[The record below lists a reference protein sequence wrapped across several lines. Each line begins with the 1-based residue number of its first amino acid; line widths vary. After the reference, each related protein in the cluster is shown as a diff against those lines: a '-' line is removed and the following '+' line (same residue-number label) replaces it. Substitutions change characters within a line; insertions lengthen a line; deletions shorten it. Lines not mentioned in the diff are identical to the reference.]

1 MDAGSDAGSKV
12 TYFEGLVESSP
23 DGIVVVS
30 DGRIVL
36 VNRQTEVL
44 FGYTREE
51 LLGEPVEL
59 LVQRARRAAGA
70 RARPRG
76 APVPPHVLSR

>member
-1 MDAGSDAGSKV
+1 MSAGTAV

-23 DGIVVVS
+23 DGIVVVA

-36 VNRQTEVL
+36 VNRQTEIL

-51 LLGEPVEL
+51 LLGKPVEL
-59 LVQRARRAAGA
+59 LVPERAREVHPVA
-70 RARPRG
+70 PPVLRG
-76 APVPPHVLSR
+76 